1 MLSWAEPP
9 SPPLTVKVTEQR
21 SVPAAA
27 RVPPQALGGIPS
39 AAGSESGSHSGS
51 VVCGGRG

>member
-21 SVPAAA
+21 SVPAA

-51 VVCGGRG
+51 VVWGGRG